1 MSVSSNK
8 IGVFPLPMCL
18 LPQGITRLRIFEPRY
33 KRLVSEAAQGK
44 GFALSSFDE
53 TMPFQSTTN
62 ATLVKIVDFSQLP
75 DGLLAIDIQAQ
86 NVILLSDFE
95 EENDGLK
102 RANLAFQEHW
112 SSTPTLISSS
122 SILNAPQFK
131 IITDTL
137 HDAISHDAGLTTFY
151 PTPDYQDLTWVCAR
165 FIELLP
171 LSYKKKQ
178 SLIYEQSFE
187 QVQEFLH
194 TVITGEH

>member
-1 MSVSSNK
+1 MLANSEK
-8 IGVFPLPMCL
+8 IGVFPLTVCL

-53 TMPFQSTTN
+53 TMPYQSSNN
-62 ATLVKIVDFSQLP
+62 ATLVEIIDFSQLP
-75 DGLLAIDIQAQ
+75 DGLLAIDIQAKS
-86 NVILLSDFE
+86 IISLSDFE
-95 EENDGLK
+95 EEFDGLR
-102 RANLAFQEHW
+102 RANVTHHHHW
-112 SSTPTLISSS
+112 SSHDVLQTSLILQDTQIKLIIETLSHVIA
-122 SILNAPQFK
+122 LNE
-131 IITDTL
+131 
-137 HDAISHDAGLTTFY
+137 GLSTFY
-151 PTPDYQDLTWVCAR
+151 PKPDYQDISWVCAR

-194 TVITGEH
+194 TVMTGEH